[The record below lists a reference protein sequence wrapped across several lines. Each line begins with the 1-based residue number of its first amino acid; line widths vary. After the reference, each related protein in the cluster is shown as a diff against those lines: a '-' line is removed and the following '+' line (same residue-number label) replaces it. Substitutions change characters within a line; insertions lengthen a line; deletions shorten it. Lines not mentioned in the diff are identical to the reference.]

1 MDYRDKIAQ
10 QIKEDLKGTYYESYT
25 KGQIILAIRIL
36 EGRIYRSMVRGESFG
51 FKKVMSIF
59 PDPGSISARKVMRN
73 IKRRR
78 KYRQSIIASRK
89 RHYFGIRLDR

>member
-1 MDYRDKIAQ
+1 MNYRDKIAQ
-10 QIKEDLKGTYYESYT
+10 QIKKDLKGTDYESYS

-36 EGRIYRSMVRGESFG
+36 EGRIYRVWGESFG